1 MKKSNLFLLLVF
13 LICIPATLLLGGKL
27 PGKGYYIVAAL
38 LLIELLLPFLAAFER
53 RKPQAREL
61 VLLSVLCVLAV
72 IGRLAIPLP
81 NFRAIFAI
89 IMISGIA
96 LGAESGFMVGAVSAL
111 VSNFFFGQGAYL
123 PWQMMAYGAGGMA
136 AGFAFG
142 KNRLPRKRWVMA
154 LFGFV
159 TTILWVGP
167 LLDSTILFLGVPTIN
182 GAAIWTTLAAGFP
195 VNVSQGLGTAVFLAI
210 LGVPLLEKIE
220 RIQKK
225 YGMLEG

>member
-1 MKKSNLFLLLVF
+1 MKKSNLVLLFVF
-13 LICIPATLLLGGKL
+13 IICIPATLLLGSKL
-27 PGKGYYIVAAL
+27 PGKGYYLVAVL
-38 LLIELLLPFLAAFER
+38 LLIELLIPFLVAFER

-96 LGAESGFMVGAVSAL
+96 LGAENGFMVGAVSAL

-136 AGFAFG
+136 AGFAFA

-154 LFGFV
+154 LFGLGI
-159 TTILWVGP
+159 TILWVGP
-167 LLDSTILFLGVPTIN
+167 LLDSTLLFLGVPEIN
-182 GAAIWTTLAAGFP
+182 GTVLWATLAAGFP
-195 VNVSQGLGTAVFLAI
+195 VNVSQGIGTAVFLAI
-210 LGVPLLEKIE
+210 LGNPLLEKIE

>member
-1 MKKSNLFLLLVF
+1 MKKSNLFLLFVF
-13 LICIPATLLLGGKL
+13 LICIPTTLFFGSRL
-27 PGKGYYIVAAL
+27 PGKGYYLVAAL
-38 LLIELLLPFLAAFER
+38 LLLELLLPFLAAFER

-154 LFGFV
+154 LFGFGITV
-159 TTILWVGP
+159 LWVGP
-167 LLDSTILFLGVPTIN
+167 LLDSTILFLGAPAIH
-182 GAAIWTTLAAGFP
+182 GAAVWATLTAGFP
-195 VNVSQGLGTAVFLAI
+195 VNVSQGLGTAAFLAI